1 MITLYDADRC
11 PYCARVRIVLA
22 EKSIPHEAVVI
33 DLSNR
38 PAWLYEKNVLGKVPV
53 LEEDGLCLPE
63 SVVIMEHLEERFPE
77 PPLLPVEPAERS
89 LARLAVWRFD
99 SEFGNDYYAARRG
112 EDGARE
118 RFDGRLAQL
127 EARLVETLFLGGAAY
142 GVADIAWFPWLPRA
156 QAYLGVDLDGYPAVA
171 GWLNRLAERPAIVAE
186 LEIVSGL
193 AV

>member
-22 EKSIPHEAVVI
+22 EKSIPYETVVI
-33 DLSNR
+33 DLSDR
-38 PAWLYEKNVLGKVPV
+38 PAWLYDKNPSGRVPV

-63 SVVIMEHLEERFPE
+63 SAVIMEHLEERYPE

-99 SEFGNDYYAARRG
+99 SEFGDAYYAARRA
-112 EDGARE
+112 DKGARE
-118 RFDGRLAQL
+118 RFDDRLAEL
-127 EARLVETLFLGGAAY
+127 DARLRETAFLGGASY
-142 GVADIAWFPWLPRA
+142 GFADIAWFPWLPRA
-156 QAYLGVDLDGYPAVA
+156 KAYLGVDLERYPAID
-171 GWLNRLAERPAIVAE
+171 GWLRGLADRPAIGAE
-186 LEIVSGL
+186 LEIVHAM